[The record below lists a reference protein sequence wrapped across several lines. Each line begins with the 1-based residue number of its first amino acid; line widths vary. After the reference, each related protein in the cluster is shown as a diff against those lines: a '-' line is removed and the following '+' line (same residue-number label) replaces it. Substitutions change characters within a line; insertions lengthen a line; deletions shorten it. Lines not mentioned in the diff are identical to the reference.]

1 MAIWT
6 GISGHFSAHSYDIDL
21 LNYMA
26 SRIAPCFA
34 SDYEK
39 PLEFPQIIRLL
50 QSCKNSRYGGTPESK
65 KFYDALSDKIILVC
79 ASAPPARKEHLLQY
93 AVSRMA
99 ALNDNEAY
107 DKLMKVTK
115 YEIQKFNQSQNLV
128 MTLHSMTIMEDYQN
142 LDTIIQIL
150 NRLLAKKAEQDRF
163 YNHTKGIFNRTL
175 LSILK
180 VLEIDRNLILQSEGA
195 TAEKIS

>member
-1 MAIWT
+1 MINFIRFKYIIQVLQRDIENFRPNELMAIWT

-26 SRIAPCFA
+26 SRITPCFA
-34 SDYEK
+34 NDYEM
-39 PLEFPQIIRLL
+39 PLAPPQIIRLL

-65 KFYDALSDKIILVC
+65 KFYDALSDKIISVC
-79 ASAPPARKEHLLQY
+79 NASSAPARKEHLLQY

-115 YEIQKFNQSQNLV
+115 NEIQKFNQSQNLV
-128 MTLHSMTIMEDYQN
+128 MTLHSMIIMEDYQN
-142 LDTIIQIL
+142 LDTII
-150 NRLLAKKAEQDRF
+150 
-163 YNHTKGIFNRTL
+163 
-175 LSILK
+175 
-180 VLEIDRNLILQSEGA
+180 
-195 TAEKIS
+195 